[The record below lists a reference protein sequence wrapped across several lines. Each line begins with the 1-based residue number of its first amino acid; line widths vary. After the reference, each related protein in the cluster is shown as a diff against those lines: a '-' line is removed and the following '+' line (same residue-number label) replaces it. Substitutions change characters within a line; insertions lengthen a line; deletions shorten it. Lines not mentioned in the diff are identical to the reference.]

1 MHFIVHEMAAVLQQ
15 SLVREDA
22 LRPMDDAK
30 ARENMEN
37 LDIPERT
44 SGLLQ
49 CILDVPQ
56 EQQERY

>member
-1 MHFIVHEMAAVLQQ
+1 MYFIVLEMAAVLQQ

-30 ARENMEN
+30 ARENLEN
-37 LDIPERT
+37 LDVPERT
-44 SGLLQ
+44 CGLLQ
-49 CILDVPQ
+49 YILGVPQ